1 MDIRFL
7 KTLVAVA
14 EQGSFADAAN
24 AVGLSP
30 SAVSMQMRSL
40 EGYLAAEIFDRAHR
54 PPILNQTGL
63 ALLPTARQLVALHDS
78 LQDVAASAGE
88 YAGRLRLGVIPTAL
102 SSFVP
107 AVLAGL
113 TAVHPLVEVQVVTG
127 MNTSLFQLLK
137 NSELDAAIIGKP
149 PRLPSSLSWNAIA
162 DEPICVIAHSDLRED
177 DFETLLRKYPYIKLV
192 RGAWQLRL
200 IDEQLAKLSI
210 APRTVMQLDSIEAV
224 ALMTYHRLGVSIVPR
239 RIVEPLLNFPL
250 KWVPFGAPP
259 LRRSLGL
266 VYHFGSAKLQLV
278 EALREQMAGVCRGG
292 SYRPDGLGRLDPA

>member
-1 MDIRFL
+1 
-7 KTLVAVA
+7 
-14 EQGSFADAAN
+14 
-24 AVGLSP
+24 
-30 SAVSMQMRSL
+30 MQMRSL

-54 PPILNQTGL
+54 PPVLNQTGL

-292 SYRPDGLGRLDPA
+292 SYRPDGRGRLDSA